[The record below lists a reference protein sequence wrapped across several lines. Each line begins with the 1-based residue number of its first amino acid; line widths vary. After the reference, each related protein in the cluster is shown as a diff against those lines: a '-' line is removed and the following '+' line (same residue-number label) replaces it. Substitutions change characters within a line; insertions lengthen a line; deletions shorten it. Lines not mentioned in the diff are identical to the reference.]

1 MSGINLLNSLAYV
14 LSQQQRSSS
23 GTTGGGS
30 RTRQLQ
36 KIQFCCAT
44 CPDQE
49 CQAKLYFPSYEA
61 SVECPSCGQRHTVS
75 DLPDKISLSDKDD
88 SFGIELAQIREL
100 YSTAK
105 KPPELVKVKG
115 ISNYQCK
122 LLSPL
127 LTVYGMDKSDP
138 PRPKLLKELGL
149 GEVFDCSKFANRV
162 FSIDEGLLNA
172 TGYGLDRSGS
182 QRYLADILTQVR
194 SVNND
199 VQSLVPLHAD
209 GDGHCLVHAI
219 SRCLVG
225 RELFWHALRTN
236 LHHHLTSNHN
246 RYKVM
251 FKDFVSEEEWEGII
265 EEAGPDFSPP
275 DGQSLGLSN
284 IHVYGLANVLKRP
297 ILLLDSWSG
306 MQSSGDYSGVF
317 LPTMYSPTGQ
327 WMCTC
332 TCTCTCNTSCMGIRL
347 ITCICTLRNY

>member
-1 MSGINLLNSLAYV
+1 MTAMNLINSLAYM
-14 LSQQQRSSS
+14 LSQQQR
-23 GTTGGGS
+23 GGGGS
-30 RTRQLQ
+30 RSRQPQ
-36 KIQFCCAT
+36 KISFYCAS
-44 CPDQE
+44 CPDDE
-49 CQAKLYFPSYEA
+49 CRAKLYFPSYEA
-61 SVECPSCGQRHTVS
+61 SVECPSCGQRHTVK
-75 DLPDKISLSDKDD
+75 DLPDKVPLSDQED

-138 PRPKLLKELGL
+138 PQPKLLKELGF
-149 GEVFDCSKFANRV
+149 GYEVFDCSKFANRG
-162 FSIDEGLLNA
+162 FSIDEAQMNV

-182 QRYLADILTQVR
+182 QRYLADILTQIR
-194 SVNND
+194 SANND
-199 VQSLVPLHAD
+199 ITFLVPLHAD

-236 LHHHLTSNHN
+236 LHEHLTSNHN
-246 RYKVM
+246 RYKAM
-251 FKDFVSEEEWEGII
+251 FKEFVSEEEWEGII

-275 DGQSLGLSN
+275 DGESLGLSN
-284 IHVYGLANVLKRP
+284 IHVYGLANVLRRP

-317 LPTMYSPTGQ
+317 LPTMYKPEG
-327 WMCTC
+327 TC
-332 TCTCTCNTSCMGIRL
+332 MTYVNVTVYTVEYYIKDH
-347 ITCICTLRNY
+347 

>member
-1 MSGINLLNSLAYV
+1 MAGMRLLNSLAH
-14 LSQQQRSSS
+14 LLNQQQ
-23 GTTGGGS
+23 GGGDGGGGTKS
-30 RTRQLQ
+30 KQQQ
-36 KIQFCCAT
+36 KSSFYCAS
-44 CPDQE
+44 CPDPD
-49 CQAKLYFPSYEA
+49 CRVKLYFPSYEA
-61 SVECPSCGQRHTVS
+61 SVECPSCGQRHTVK
-75 DLPDKISLSDKDD
+75 DLPDKVLLSDKED
-88 SFGIELAQIREL
+88 SFGIELAQMREL

-127 LTVYGMDKSDP
+127 LTEYGMDRSDP
-138 PRPKLLKELGL
+138 PKPKTLKDLGL
-149 GEVFDCSKFANRV
+149 GEVFDCSKFANRA
-162 FSIDEGLLNA
+162 FAIDEAQINI

-182 QRYLADILTQVR
+182 RRYLADILTQIQ
-194 SVNND
+194 SANSD
-199 VQSLVPLHAD
+199 VTYLVPLHAD

-236 LHHHLTSNHN
+236 LHQHLTTNHD
-246 RYKVM
+246 RYKIM

-284 IHVYGLANVLKRP
+284 IHVYGLANVLRRP

-317 LPTMYSPTGQ
+317 LPTMYTPRGTEL
-327 WMCTC
+327 
-332 TCTCTCNTSCMGIRL
+332 NTVDWEIKLFCKKPFQLVKLHVCMRS
-347 ITCICTLRNY
+347 T

>member
-1 MSGINLLNSLAYV
+1 MSIINSLAYL
-14 LSQQQRSSS
+14 LSQQQR
-23 GTTGGGS
+23 GG
-30 RTRQLQ
+30 RTRQPQ
-36 KIQFCCAT
+36 KISFFCAS
-44 CPDQE
+44 CPDDE
-49 CQAKLYFPSYEA
+49 CRAKLYFPSYEV
-61 SVECPSCGQRHTVS
+61 SVECPSCGQRHTVK
-75 DLPDKISLSDKDD
+75 DLPDKIPLSDQED

-127 LTVYGMDKSDP
+127 LTFYGMDRSDP
-138 PRPKLLKELGL
+138 PKPKTLKELGL
-149 GEVFDCSKFANRV
+149 GEVFDCSKFAHRV
-162 FSIDEGLLNA
+162 FAIDETQLNV

-182 QRYLADILTQVR
+182 QRYLADILTR
-194 SVNND
+194 IKSVNND
-199 VQSLVPLHAD
+199 VTGLVPLHAD

-236 LHHHLTSNHN
+236 LHHHLTSNHA
-246 RYKVM
+246 RYKTM

-284 IHVYGLANVLKRP
+284 IHVYGLANVLRRP
-297 ILLLDSWSG
+297 IILLDSWSG
-306 MQSSGDYSGVF
+306 MQSCGDYSGVF
-317 LPTMYSPTGQ
+317 LPTMYKPEGTS
-327 WMCTC
+327 TC
-332 TCTCTCNTSCMGIRL
+332 TCIHMHMYMHTSTCTLACLVYVHVHVHVHIYTV
-347 ITCICTLRNY
+347 

>member
-1 MSGINLLNSLAYV
+1 M
-14 LSQQQRSSS
+14 
-23 GTTGGGS
+23 
-30 RTRQLQ
+30 Q
-36 KIQFCCAT
+36 KITFYCAS
-44 CPDQE
+44 CPDSD
-49 CQAKLYFPSYEA
+49 CRAKLYFPSYEA
-61 SVECPSCGQRHTVS
+61 SVECPSCGQRHTVK
-75 DLPDKISLSDKDD
+75 DLPDKKPLSDQED
-88 SFGIELAQIREL
+88 SVGIELAQIREL

-105 KPPELVKVKG
+105 KPPDLVKVKG

-138 PRPKLLKELGL
+138 PKPKTLKELKL
-149 GEVFDCSKFANRV
+149 GEVFDCCKFANRV
-162 FSIDEGLLNA
+162 FAIDEAQLNV

-182 QRYLADILTQVR
+182 QRYLADILTQIK
-194 SVNND
+194 SAND
-199 VQSLVPLHAD
+199 DVTTLVPLHAD

-236 LHHHLTSNHN
+236 LHHHLTSNHK
-246 RYKVM
+246 RYKAM
-251 FKDFVSEEEWEGII
+251 FRDFVSEEEWEGII

-284 IHVYGLANVLKRP
+284 IHVYGLANVLRRP

-317 LPTMYSPTGQ
+317 LPTMHTPEGKLFVFVGFAS
-327 WMCTC
+327 TC
-332 TCTCTCNTSCMGIRL
+332 LTNDGFLQFFLVILHRL
-347 ITCICTLRNY
+347 RTVV